1 MAELRD
7 AKDLPESREGAG
19 PVAEEQFDATPVTS
33 VASPGSRRERRE
45 RENASPEAT
54 LRPASGSAE
63 EAPSSAPNR
72 LSGLFTG
79 IRSNTATVLG
89 RIPKARVPRPTR
101 RGVASTVVMTLAVG
115 LVATSALPSYAFG
128 NSGGNFAAITTASA
142 VGAAQTLSV
151 AGAAAALAV
160 SRDNYVAPSL
170 EQLAAAKAA
179 EAAATAATA
188 AAAAAASN
196 AASNAKTSTG
206 VFAVNPPSGAY
217 SGAAVVAFAEQFV
230 GNVPY
235 GSGASPDTSF
245 GCDGLTQYVFGAFG
259 LYLPRIVSNQAAMG
273 IRIAPADA
281 QAGDLVVWPIG
292 HIGIYDG
299 NGGEIDSPTWG
310 RSVEHRALWGSYYFV
325 RIV

>member
-1 MAELRD
+1 MAESRD
-7 AKDLPESREGAG
+7 AKDVLDSPE
-19 PVAEEQFDATPVTS
+19 
-33 VASPGSRRERRE
+33 SRRERRE
-45 RENASPEAT
+45 RENASPGPA
-54 LRPASGSAE
+54 LRPASGSSEDATGS
-63 EAPSSAPNR
+63 PSER

-79 IRSNTATVLG
+79 IRSNTATILSRMPKS
-89 RIPKARVPRPTR
+89 RIPRLTR

-128 NSGGNFAAITTASA
+128 KSGGNFAAITTASS
-142 VGAAQTLSV
+142 VGEAQTLSV

-188 AAAAAASN
+188 AAATAA
-196 AASNAKTSTG
+196 NAKTSTG

-217 SGAAVVAFAEQFV
+217 SGAAIVAFAEQFV
-230 GNVPY
+230 GHVPY

-259 LYLPRIVSNQAAMG
+259 IYLPRIVSNQAAMG

-299 NGGEIDSPTWG
+299 RGGEIDSPTWG

>member
-1 MAELRD
+1 LAESRD
-7 AKDLPESREGAG
+7 AKDVLDSPE
-19 PVAEEQFDATPVTS
+19 
-33 VASPGSRRERRE
+33 SRRERRE
-45 RENASPEAT
+45 RENASPGPA
-54 LRPASGSAE
+54 LRPAGGSSEDATGS
-63 EAPSSAPNR
+63 PSER

-79 IRSNTATVLG
+79 IRSNTATILS
-89 RIPKARVPRPTR
+89 RMPKARIPRLTR
-101 RGVASTVVMTLAVG
+101 RGVASTIVMTLAVG

-128 NSGGNFAAITTASA
+128 KSGGNFAAITTASS
-142 VGAAQTLSV
+142 VGESQTLSV

-188 AAAAAASN
+188 AASMAA
-196 AASNAKTSTG
+196 NAKTSTG

-217 SGAAVVAFAEQFV
+217 SGAAIVAFAEQFV

-259 LYLPRIVSNQAAMG
+259 IYLPRIVSHQAAMG

-299 NGGEIDSPTWG
+299 RGGEIDSPTWG

>member
-1 MAELRD
+1 
-7 AKDLPESREGAG
+7 
-19 PVAEEQFDATPVTS
+19 VATEQFDATPVTS

-45 RENASPEAT
+45 REGSSPEPT
-54 LRPASGSAE
+54 LRPATGSPKETSG
-63 EAPSSAPNR
+63 PSSQR

-79 IRSNTATVLG
+79 IRSNTATILG
-89 RIPKARVPRPTR
+89 RIPTARIPRPTR
-101 RGVASTVVMTLAVG
+101 RGVASTVVMTLAAG
-115 LVATSALPSYAFG
+115 LVATAALPAYAFG
-128 NSGGNFAAITTASA
+128 NGAGNFAAITTASA
-142 VGAAQTLSV
+142 VGASQTLSV
-151 AGAAAALAV
+151 GAAAAALAV

-170 EQLAAAKAA
+170 EQLAASKAA

-188 AAAAAASN
+188 AAASAAS
-196 AASNAKTSTG
+196 AKTSTG

-217 SGAAVVAFAEQFV
+217 SGAAIVAFAEQFV

-259 LYLPRIVSNQAAMG
+259 IYLPRIVSNQAAMG